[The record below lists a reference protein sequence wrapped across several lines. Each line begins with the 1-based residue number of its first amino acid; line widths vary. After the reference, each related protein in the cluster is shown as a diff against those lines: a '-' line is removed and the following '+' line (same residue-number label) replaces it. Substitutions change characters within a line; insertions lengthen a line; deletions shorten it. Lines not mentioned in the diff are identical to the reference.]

1 MIKSL
6 IALQCKQCITLALL
20 WSFCQYCCFMA
31 AHNYQWFFLSQHQNN
46 FFCYSSNWK
55 IKKITFYAQSTA
67 ASKQAIPQKDSYHFK
82 QNSSCQFSHC
92 SIVIF
97 KFIPW
102 NFPSSVCN
110 VINSIMDNNSLY
122 YSHDC
127 HLYDPLICF
136 SYLLRWGSAYLFIQH
151 FV

>member
-1 MIKSL
+1 MHYTCFAL
-6 IALQCKQCITLALL
+6 IFLSILLFYGSTQLPVILFITA
-20 WSFCQYCCFMA
+20 SEY
-31 AHNYQWFFLSQHQNN
+31 FFLLQFQLE
-46 FFCYSSNWK
+46 Y
-55 IKKITFYAQSTA
+55 KKNLTFYAQSTA

-110 VINSIMDNNSLY
+110 VIHPIMDNNSLY

-127 HLYDPLICF
+127 HLYDRFICF